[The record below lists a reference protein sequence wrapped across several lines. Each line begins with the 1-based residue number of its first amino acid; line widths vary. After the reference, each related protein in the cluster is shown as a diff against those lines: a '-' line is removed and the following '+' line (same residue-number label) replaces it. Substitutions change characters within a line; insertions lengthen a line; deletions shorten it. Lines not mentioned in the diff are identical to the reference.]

1 MTNLQTITE
10 IDMNVNSENDL
21 TELEEKMNYIT
32 NKIATD
38 LHGLIHNVN
47 CIKFILESN
56 ELNIDFEKQE
66 YIEEYFD
73 KFVYQ
78 YTKIKDYFKKGREIR
93 CYKEKKEQEKMNELR
108 YARNVL
114 MQLGINNIEE

>member
-1 MTNLQTITE
+1 MTNLTTITE
-10 IDMNVNSENDL
+10 IDINVNSENDL

-38 LHGLIHNVN
+38 LHGLTHNVN

-73 KFVYQ
+73 KFIYQ
-78 YTKIKDYFKKGREIR
+78 YSKIKDYFKKGREIR
-93 CYKEKKEQEKMNELR
+93 CYKEKKEQEKINELR

-114 MQLGINNIEE
+114 AQLGINNIEE